1 MILASYLAGI
11 FIGMFTMHILLKSR
25 ISYHLNILDL
35 PGGFAKPLG
44 RKKPQIL
51 S

>member
-1 MILASYLAGI
+1 MILASYLVGI
-11 FIGMFTMHILLKSR
+11 FIGMFLMHALLKSR

-35 PGGFAKPLG
+35 PGGFAKLFG
-44 RKKPQIL
+44 RKKPQFL